1 MMMKAMILAASA
13 ALAVTAATASTAQA
27 GSWTTRWTG
36 PQGGVYQGGGNCF
49 NGACRSAG
57 TFTGPYGGV
66 WHQSGN
72 AHQVAPGE
80 WTGERTITGPGG
92 HAWQNS
98 WTWRSGAAG
107 GL

>member
-1 MMMKAMILAASA
+1 MMKAMILAASA
-13 ALAVTAATASTAQA
+13 AIAATAATVPAADA
-27 GSWTTRWTG
+27 GDWTTRWTG
-36 PQGGVYQGGGNCF
+36 PQGGVYQGGGGCF

-66 WHQSGN
+66 WHQSGS
-72 AHQVAPGE
+72 AHQVAPGA
-80 WTGERTITGPGG
+80 WAGERTITGPGG
-92 HAWQNS
+92 HTWQNA

>member
-1 MMMKAMILAASA
+1 MMKATVLAVSA
-13 ALAVTAATASTAQA
+13 ALAFTAAAAPAAEA
-27 GSWTTRWTG
+27 GSWTTRWSG
-36 PQGGVYQGGGNCF
+36 PQGGTYEGGGNCF

-57 TFTGPYGGV
+57 TFTGPFGGV

-80 WTGERTITGPGG
+80 WAGERTITGPGG
-92 HAWQNS
+92 GTWHHA
-98 WTWRSGAAG
+98 WTWRSGGAG